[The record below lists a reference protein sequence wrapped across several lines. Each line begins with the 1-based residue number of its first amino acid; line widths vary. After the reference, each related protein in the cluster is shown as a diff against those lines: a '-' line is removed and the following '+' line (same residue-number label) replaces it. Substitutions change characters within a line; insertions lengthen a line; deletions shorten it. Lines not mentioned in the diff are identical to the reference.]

1 MKTNEKTGIDRRKFL
16 KIGAG
21 SLFLIAGAGLG
32 PVLFRNRR
40 VYSMSRPLMGTIGE
54 IQVVHDDER
63 LAYRAMECAFE
74 ELSRVERQLTFFSE
88 NSEIG
93 QINLL
98 GYAQDVKISIETADL
113 IERAL
118 HWSHVTKGFF
128 EPGLGKVTSIWDIKN
143 RTEPPPEKQWMRFA
157 GLNFTE
163 KIVLTRNDSHATVRL
178 LTPDV
183 KIDLG
188 GIGKGYGSERA
199 KLVLAEEGIEQALI
213 RLGGDIATLGSNSEN
228 KAWRIGVKN
237 PGNPS
242 EIMEVISLKNQAVAT
257 SGSYEQYFISEGQ
270 VYHHLINPKLAMPKR
285 VGFAS
290 VTVIGDNCRDADAL
304 ATGLFFLA
312 ENEKRRILEDH
323 SNGFRFMTFGNEFKI

>member
-1 MKTNEKTGIDRRKFL
+1 MEKNPKTGIDRRKFL

-40 VYSMSRPLMGTIGE
+40 VYSMTRPLMGTIGE

-63 LAYRAMECAFE
+63 LAFRAIESAYE
-74 ELSRVERQLTFFSE
+74 ELNRVERLLTYFSD

-98 GYAQDVKISIETADL
+98 GYTQDVRISNETADL

-118 HWSHVTKGFF
+118 HWSHATKGFF
-128 EPGLGKVTSIWDIKN
+128 EPGLGKVTSIWDIKH
-143 RTEPPPEKQWMRFA
+143 RTEPPPEKQWVRFA
-157 GLNFTE
+157 DLKFSE
-163 KIVLTRNDSHATVRL
+163 KILLTRNGSHATVRL

-199 KLVLAEEGIEQALI
+199 KAVLAKEGIDQALV
-213 RLGGDIATLGSNSEN
+213 RLGGDIATLGGNSED
-228 KAWRIGVKN
+228 KAWRVGVKD
-237 PGNPS
+237 PENPS
-242 EIMEVISLKNQAVAT
+242 EIIEVISLKDQAVAT
-257 SGSYEQYFISEGQ
+257 SGSYEQYFISEGH

-285 VGFAS
+285 TGFAS
-290 VTVIGDNCRDADAL
+290 VTVIGDNCRDTDAL
-304 ATGLFFLA
+304 ATGLFFVSDD
-312 ENEKRRILEDH
+312 EKKRILNEHTD
-323 SNGFRFMTFGNEFKI
+323 GFKFLRFGKWA

>member
-1 MKTNEKTGIDRRKFL
+1 MKANKKTGIDRRKFL

-21 SLFLIAGAGLG
+21 SLFLIAGVGLG
-32 PVLFRNRR
+32 PALFRNRR
-40 VYSMSRPLMGTIGE
+40 VYSMTRPLMGTIGE

-63 LAYRAMECAFE
+63 LAYRAMESAYE
-74 ELSRVERQLTFFSE
+74 ELSRVERLLTYFSD

-98 GYAQDVKISIETADL
+98 GYAQDVKISNETADL

-118 HWSHVTKGFF
+118 HWSHATNGFF
-128 EPGLGKVTSIWDIKN
+128 EPGLGKVTAIWDIKH

-157 GLNFTE
+157 GLNFSE
-163 KIVLTRNDSHATVRL
+163 KIVLTRNGSRASVRL
-178 LTPDV
+178 MTPDV
-183 KIDLG
+183 KLDLG

-199 KLVLAEEGIEQALI
+199 KAILANEGIDQALI
-213 RLGGDIATLGSNSEN
+213 RLGGDIATLRNNSEN

-237 PGNPS
+237 PENPS
-242 EIMEVISLKNQAVAT
+242 EIIEVISLKDQAVAT
-257 SGSYEQYFISEGQ
+257 SGSYEQYFISEGK

-290 VTVIGDNCRDADAL
+290 VTVIGDNCRDTDAL
-304 ATGLFFLA
+304 ATGLFFLS
-312 ENEKRRILEDH
+312 ENKKRRILEDH
-323 SNGFRFMTFGNEFKI
+323 TDGFRYLTFGNEFKI